1 MGSLPA
7 LPDCDAV
14 LAIDGAIHTVWLVAN
29 EDRRRELGVVGG
41 GAESMEICGTSSL
54 SQLKD

>member
-29 EDRRRELGVVGG
+29 EDRRRDLRVVGG
-41 GAESMEICGTSSL
+41 GAEGMESSGSSL
-54 SQLKD
+54 GQLKD